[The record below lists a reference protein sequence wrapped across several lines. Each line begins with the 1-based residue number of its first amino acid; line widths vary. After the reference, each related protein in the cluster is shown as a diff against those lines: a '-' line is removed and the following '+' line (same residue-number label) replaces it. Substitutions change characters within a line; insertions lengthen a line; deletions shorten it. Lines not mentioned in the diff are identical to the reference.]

1 MLCND
6 QTKSDQVDVT
16 SMVDDPPFI
25 QEYEPLQ
32 KEDIDINEARNL
44 KPVPW
49 IIFEKINEKIQ
60 KMKSKTSTVIGDLPW
75 KLIKEFSSSLSLPL
89 EDIYNRSI
97 IHGEYPDVWK
107 LEVVTPAP
115 KVYPPANEEE
125 LRKISCSKNFSKIFE
140 NILADFL
147 VADMQP
153 TSDPSQF
160 GNEKGISVQ
169 HCLIKMLDT
178 IQTQLDI
185 NIRKKHTVLSLA

>member
-1 MLCND
+1 
-6 QTKSDQVDVT
+6 
-16 SMVDDPPFI
+16 
-25 QEYEPLQ
+25 
-32 KEDIDINEARNL
+32 
-44 KPVPW
+44 
-49 IIFEKINEKIQ
+49 
-60 KMKSKTSTVIGDLPW
+60 MKSKTSTVIGDLPW

-153 TSDPSQF
+153 KSDPSQF

-185 NIRKKHTVLSLA
+185 NNQKEAYCAIIGMIDWSKAFDRQCHKLGVKSFMNNAQWASMCAY